1 MLDYNPEN
9 MTLVRGTQMSDMV
22 PTVSGGMVE
31 FWSIHPALPSGLLF
45 DNGTVSGTPTVNM
58 TTSMF
63 TVYANN
69 TGGSASHT
77 INLTILEPSGDLSY
91 TNITLTRNVSMVP
104 LSPSYSGGVVEV
116 WAIHPALPNGLNFSN
131 GVISGTP
138 LVNLS
143 TYMFTVYAQQQW
155 RRCFGHI
162 EHHDT

>member
-1 MLDYNPEN
+1 

-31 FWSIHPALPSGLLF
+31 FWSIHPDLPAGLLF

-91 TNITLTRNVSMVP
+91 TNITLTRTQLQQRCDFRNPTGQLVHLHV
-104 LSPSYSGGVVEV
+104 
-116 WAIHPALPNGLNFSN
+116 HGLC
-131 GVISGTP
+131 
-138 LVNLS
+138 
-143 TYMFTVYAQQQW
+143 Q
-155 RRCFGHI
+155 
-162 EHHDT
+162 